1 VFDGPAFAHTSPV
14 WLQVG
19 ESPVTS
25 PDDAQFFVEWID
37 KLIQVLSARNRFEK
51 TEDRLA
57 VERVFR
63 QARDRYRQQ
72 LKPR

>member
-1 VFDGPAFAHTSPV
+1 
-14 WLQVG
+14 VG

>member
-1 VFDGPAFAHTSPV
+1 
-14 WLQVG
+14 VG
-19 ESPVTS
+19 EAPVTS

-63 QARDRYRQQ
+63 QAQDRYRQQ
-72 LKPR
+72 LNPR